1 MALDNGTLSAADIA
15 AVTNGNGNGVFGNDG
30 SFWIIVLF
38 LFALMGNNWGGGFGN
53 GNIGA
58 VPYIQNDVQ
67 SGFDQAAIMA
77 GINGLNNGL
86 ANAEISRCNLQSNL
100 TNQLNTIAMA
110 QQNCC
115 CENRAATADLKYTVA
130 TEACA
135 DRAAVSDALRAVND
149 NVDMKVQ
156 SVMDKICQL
165 ELDAKNETI
174 AQLRS
179 QVQALQNTASQNAQT
194 AAILA
199 NNEAQTTALEQ
210 YLAPVPRPAYIVQNP
225 NGCGC
230 GNVGYGCGCG
240 FAS

>member
-1 MALDNGTLSAADIA
+1 MALDNGTLSAADVA

-38 LFALMGNNWGGGFGN
+38 LFALMGGWGNGYGGGVN
-53 GNIGA
+53 TA

-67 SGFDQAAIMA
+67 SGFDQAAVMS
-77 GINGLNNGL
+77 GINGLSTGL

-149 NVDMKVQ
+149 NVDAKVQ

-199 NNEAQTTALEQ
+199 NNEAQTNALEQ

-230 GNVGYGCGCG
+230 GNINYGCGCG

>member
-1 MALDNGTLSAADIA
+1 MNT
-15 AVTNGNGNGVFGNDG
+15 
-30 SFWIIVLF
+30 
-38 LFALMGNNWGGGFGN
+38 
-53 GNIGA
+53 A

-77 GINGLNNGL
+77 GINGLNTGL

-115 CENRAATADLKYTVA
+115 CENRLQVANLGADLA
-130 TEACA
+130 REACA
-135 DRAAVSDALRAVND
+135 DRAAVGDALQAVNA
-149 NVDMKVQ
+149 NVDAKVQ
-156 SVMDKICQL
+156 GVMDKICQL

-179 QVQALQNTASQNAQT
+179 QNQALQFAASQGAQT
-194 AAILA
+194 AQIIA
-199 NNEAQTTALEQ
+199 NNEAQTSALER
-210 YLAPVPRPAYIVQNP
+210 YLSPTPVPAYIVQNP

-230 GNVGYGCGCG
+230 GTVNYGCGCG

>member
-1 MALDNGTLSAADIA
+1 MALDNGTLSAADVA
-15 AVTNGNGNGVFGNDG
+15 AVTNGNGVFGNDG

-38 LFALMGNNWGGGFGN
+38 LFALMGGWGNGYGGGMN
-53 GNIGA
+53 TA

-77 GINGLNNGL
+77 GINGLNTGL

-100 TNQLNTIAMA
+100 TNQLSTLALNQATGLCNTNASV
-110 QQNCC
+110 
-115 CENRAATADLKYTVA
+115 ADLKYTIA

-135 DRAAVSDALRAVND
+135 DRAAVGDALQAVNA
-149 NVDMKVQ
+149 NVDAKVQ
-156 SVMDKICQL
+156 GVMDKICQL

-230 GNVGYGCGCG
+230 GTVNYGCGCG

>member
-38 LFALMGNNWGGGFGN
+38 LFALMENNWGGGFGN
-53 GNIGA
+53 GNVGA